1 MVSYLHEEKGIVHR
15 DLKLSNV
22 MIHFVGKNADLMEI
36 SKEKKKKF
44 LEEVDLTST
53 PFEVKITDYGLS
65 KGLNDIE

>member
-1 MVSYLHEEKGIVHR
+1 
-15 DLKLSNV
+15 

-65 KGLNDIE
+65 KGLDHIEQTSIQY